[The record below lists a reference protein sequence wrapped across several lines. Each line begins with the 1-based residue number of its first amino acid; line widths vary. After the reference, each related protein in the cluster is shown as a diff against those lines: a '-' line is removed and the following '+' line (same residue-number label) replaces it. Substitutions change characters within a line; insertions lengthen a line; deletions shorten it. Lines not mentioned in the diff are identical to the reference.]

1 MLTKWQ
7 KLYRATLRKL
17 ARYGMR
23 IYPKISTFITTIG
36 FFGLASCLLII
47 YILSEL
53 SEEVLEREAFAFD
66 KTILLWIHSLANP
79 TLDRIMLGITRLGDP
94 ITVGIIAGVTLTILW
109 WRRYRT
115 EAIIFIINC
124 IGGVVL
130 SDGLKLAFSKSRP
143 QLWDSLISE
152 ETYSYPSGHA
162 LGSMVLYGFLA
173 NLLADRYP
181 QFAMIIYILAT
192 IIIGAIGFSRLY
204 LGVHWPTDVIA
215 GYGVGFLWITL
226 CITMLNLQKL
236 GFKSKNKR

>member
-7 KLYRATLRKL
+7 KLYHVTLRQL
-17 ARYGMR
+17 VRYWLR
-23 IYPKISTFITTIG
+23 IYPKIASLIATIG

-47 YILSEL
+47 YVLSQL

-66 KTILLWIHSLANP
+66 KTILLEIHSFANP

-94 ITVGIIAGVTLTILW
+94 ITVGIIAGVTLAILW
-109 WRRYRT
+109 LRRYRL
-115 EAIIFIINC
+115 EAKIFIIDC
-124 IGGVVL
+124 IGGVIL

-162 LGSMVLYGFLA
+162 LGSMVLYGFIA
-173 NLLADRYP
+173 NLLADLYP
-181 QFAMIIYILAT
+181 QFAKVIYIVAT
-192 IIIGAIGFSRLY
+192 ILIGAIGLSRLY

-236 GFKSKNKR
+236 GSKSRKR

>member
-1 MLTKWQ
+1 MTKWQ

-17 ARYGMR
+17 VRYGMR
-23 IYPKISTFITTIG
+23 IYPKIYTFIATVG
-36 FFGLASCLLII
+36 VSGLVSCLLII

-66 KTILLWIHSLANP
+66 KTILLWIHSFANP

-94 ITVGIIAGVTLTILW
+94 ITVGTMAGVTLTILW
-109 WRRYRT
+109 WGRYRT
-115 EAIIFIINC
+115 EAKIFIVNC
-124 IGGVVL
+124 IGGVIL
-130 SDGLKLAFSKSRP
+130 SDGLKLAFNKSRP

-162 LGSMVLYGFLA
+162 LGSMVLYGFIA
-173 NLLADRYP
+173 NLLAARYP
-181 QFAMIIYILAT
+181 QLAKVIYILAT
-192 IIIGAIGFSRLY
+192 IIIGAIGLSRLY

-226 CITMLNLQKL
+226 CIMMLNLQKL
-236 GFKSKNKR
+236 GTKSRKQ